1 MTSCTYNADTP
12 ASHAAV
18 ENLMMQARKF
28 KYGVIRL
35 TEKRRRHLLN
45 AVYETEEGL
54 FLGTCDSRGV
64 GGVGVLANT
73 SMAKNSTTFEQ
84 ITTRIGRPRMRK
96 SGPIPALTIFVAYA
110 PTSSYEEEEEVEAFY
125 MNMEKFYGED
135 HTFCKFIIGN
145 FNTKIGPR
153 RTPEKLHIGTHGRFT
168 ME

>member
-12 ASHAAV
+12 TSHAAV

-28 KYGVIRL
+28 KYDVIRL

-73 SMAKNSTTFEQ
+73 SMAKNSNTFEQ
-84 ITTRIGRPRMRK
+84 ITTRIGP
-96 SGPIPALTIFVAYA
+96 LTIFVAYA